1 MTRKALAILKVSKT
15 DAAKRQ
21 LEAAIRLW
29 FFDGDPVSIHTLAA
43 AAHQLVHDL
52 GKARGIATTL
62 RELSNVRPEFR
73 KQMRAAIAHDENFFK
88 HAERDP
94 DALLEFKPITTT
106 YMLGDAVFTY
116 EALTSERPPILR
128 TFQMW
133 MMIQNPDLVKEEFR
147 GHWLAQLKGIAPVL
161 ERTSKQEFFSLYQSL
176 IGKNE
181 SA

>member
-1 MTRKALAILKVSKT
+1 
-15 DAAKRQ
+15 
-21 LEAAIRLW
+21 
-29 FFDGDPVSIHTLAA
+29 
-43 AAHQLVHDL
+43 
-52 GKARGIATTL
+52 
-62 RELSNVRPEFR
+62 
-73 KQMRAAIAHDENFFK
+73 MRAAIAHDENFFK